1 MVVLMSIYGLR
12 SGEIRALRVAD
23 ADFEN
28 RILNVRRGKSDHT
41 QRFPMNSILRASLKS
56 YLLRIRPKSNHPA
69 LFISFSPPYRPITRA
84 TLHGR
89 VRRLFKAN
97 RVKSTTMGPH
107 ALRHAC
113 AARLMIQGA
122 SVKSIASF
130 LGQHDTRSVREYT
143 RYDTSG
149 LRQVADFSLSGL
161 MWESISA
168 LRFMS
173 RRKKIAAIDTI
184 QLRSSFADLLTLRA
198 DWISRS

>member
-1 MVVLMSIYGLR
+1 MTASLNRHDPMEIRDRAMVVLMSIYGLR

-28 RILNVRRGKSDHT
+28 RILNVRRGKSDHS
-41 QRFPMNSILRASLKS
+41 QRFPMNSLLRSSLKR
-56 YLLRIRPKSNHPA
+56 YLFGIRPKSNHPA
-69 LFISFSPPYRPITRA
+69 LFISFSPPYRPVTRA
-84 TLHGR
+84 TLHAR

-97 RVKSTTMGPH
+97 RVKSVTMGPH

-149 LRQVADFSLSGL
+149 LRQIADFSLSGL
-161 MWESISA
+161 M
-168 LRFMS
+168 
-173 RRKKIAAIDTI
+173 
-184 QLRSSFADLLTLRA
+184 
-198 DWISRS
+198 